1 MSKFPL
7 WDSNE
12 KAFIICSIL
21 CKNISLMIVVYA
33 ECNVDTH
40 VSNFLTM
47 IDVNRLVVFA
57 KHEAGNLL
65 TPD

>member
-1 MSKFPL
+1 
-7 WDSNE
+7 
-12 KAFIICSIL
+12 
-21 CKNISLMIVVYA
+21 MIVVYA

-40 VSNFLTM
+40 VSNFFTM
-47 IDVNRLVVFA
+47 IDVNRLVVFS

>member
-1 MSKFPL
+1 
-7 WDSNE
+7 
-12 KAFIICSIL
+12 
-21 CKNISLMIVVYA
+21 MIVVYA

-57 KHEAGNLL
+57 KCEAGNLL